1 MYLEDSERCA
11 CVLYFKKTT
20 RLPKKEIGKNSNIQ
34 IPEIDCLECE
44 FL

>member
-1 MYLEDSERCA
+1 MCVCA
-11 CVLYFKKTT
+11 CFSLGCEIAGAGSAIGVNKK
-20 RLPKKEIGKNSNIQ
+20 SNIQ